1 MGLLDRLEN
10 EATGTNAAVRKAAMY
25 LMAFAVVN
33 VGRELTY
40 LIASVQH
47 DGAPTI
53 ENYQAVFFSILS
65 MFMGGLTRRL
75 RVFSRRAWY
84 STIFIGAFLM
94 LRIAREFWVF
104 LNYVL
109 SGVPNTDYQCLL
121 LGFAGSGEVFA
132 DEVGAD
138 GQFAVAAIDQHR
150 QLHAG
155 SAAEFA
161 QSV

>member
-121 LGFAGSGEVFA
+121 LGFALFLL
-132 DEVGAD
+132 
-138 GQFAVAAIDQHR
+138 VAALYLLLSPEGRRPFFHYEPIPEGGE
-150 QLHAG
+150 L
-155 SAAEFA
+155 S
-161 QSV
+161 SKL